1 MKAIIYR
8 KYGGPEVLELAEV
21 PEPKLSQTSVVV
33 RVKAAG
39 VNPADYK
46 LQSGIGDSFTDAWF
60 PVIPGWDVAGIVEQV
75 GAGVS
80 EFQIGD
86 EVIGY
91 LREEIL
97 HSGTY
102 AEKVSGPVDAF
113 VRKPSPLTWAEAAGL
128 PLPGLT
134 AYRAVVRALKV
145 QRDETCLIYGAAGA
159 VGSLAVQ
166 IARDRGARVIGVD
179 GGSQHQFLL
188 SIGAEPVTFGEE
200 AIGRILELV
209 PNGVDVI
216 LDCAGHGSLRSI
228 SEIGNKNVRV
238 GSIVEPTEGAIMIF
252 ARRDPSVLAAIAELA
267 ESGKLVVR
275 VGQSFPLAEAA
286 DAHRL
291 IQDGR
296 ARGKIVLELP

>member
-21 PEPKLSQTSVVV
+21 PEPKLSQTSIVV

-39 VNPADYK
+39 INPADFK
-46 LQSGIGDSFTDAWF
+46 LQAGMAESFTDAWF
-60 PVIPGWDVAGIVEQV
+60 PVIPGWDVAGVVERV

-113 VRKPSPLTWAEAAGL
+113 VRKPPTLSWAEAAGL

-134 AYRAVVRALKV
+134 AYRAVVHVLQV
-145 QRDETCLIYGAAGA
+145 QRNEIFVIHGAAGA

-166 IARDRGARVIGVD
+166 IARARGARVIGVD
-179 GGSQHQFLL
+179 ANSQHQYLQ
-188 SIGAEPVTFGEE
+188 SIGAEPVPFGDE
-200 AIGRILELV
+200 AIVRICELV
-209 PNGVDVI
+209 PNGADAI
-216 LDCAGHGSLRSI
+216 LDCAGHGALGSI
-228 SEIGNKNVRV
+228 SKVGKQNVRA
-238 GSIVEPTEGAIMIF
+238 GSIVEPADGATMIF
-252 ARRDPSVLAAIAELA
+252 ARREPAHFAAIAELA
-267 ESGKLVVR
+267 ETGRLVPR
-275 VGQSFPLAEAA
+275 VAQSFPLEKAAEA
-286 DAHRL
+286 HRS
-291 IQDGR
+291 IQEGR
-296 ARGKIVLELP
+296 ARGKIVLEIP